1 MDFEVNK
8 IVLVFYIALRADSS
22 EKIKKVGLK

>member
-1 MDFEVNK
+1 MDFGVNK
-8 IVLVFYIALRADSS
+8 NVLVFYIALRADSS